1 MNQHPAIRDRV
12 IRVSAVV
19 LRNAAGEVLT
29 VRKRNTS
36 RFMLPGGK
44 PDPGET
50 PAETAVRECAEEL
63 GAELDL
69 SSLRLVGVFD
79 AEAANEPG
87 YRLEGT
93 VYEHPLVEVA
103 GAAAEIAETR
113 WLDPAA
119 LPAARRSRAAARAP
133 RPSRSRLGL
142 PIILFPQRYC
152 AVLIHGEM

>member
-1 MNQHPAIRDRV
+1 MSQHPAIRDRV

-119 LPAARRSRAAARAP
+119 LPLPADLAPLLEHHVLPALASASR
-133 RPSRSRLGL
+133 
-142 PIILFPQRYC
+142 
-152 AVLIHGEM
+152 

>member
-1 MNQHPAIRDRV
+1 MTQEQVTEGRV

-19 LRNAAGEVLT
+19 LRDADGQVLT

-63 GAELDL
+63 GATLSLDA
-69 SSLRLVGVFD
+69 LRLVGVFD

-93 VYEHPLVEVA
+93 VYEHPLVEIG

-113 WLDPAA
+113 WLDPAVLPLPGDLA
-119 LPAARRSRAAARAP
+119 PLLEHHVLPA
-133 RPSRSRLGL
+133 LGY
-142 PIILFPQRYC
+142 R
-152 AVLIHGEM
+152 